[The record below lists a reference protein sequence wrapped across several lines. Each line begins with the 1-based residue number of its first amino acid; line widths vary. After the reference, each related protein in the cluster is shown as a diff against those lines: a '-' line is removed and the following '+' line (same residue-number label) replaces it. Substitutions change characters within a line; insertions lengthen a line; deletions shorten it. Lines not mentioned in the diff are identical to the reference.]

1 MKKCRWLLSLLW
13 LFLSNVATAQN
24 YSKVKGSVL
33 TEAGNVLSGVTVT
46 VTEPG
51 IKKQVA
57 ATYTDDKG
65 LFTLTQLSAD
75 RKYDFAFSYVG
86 YETGFIRGYLVAA
99 GENNSMLYRMKLSD
113 AATSQEVVVT
123 ALGIKR
129 EEKSIG
135 YAAQTIKQNAV
146 TDAKTNN
153 WVNALSGKVAGLNIQ
168 GAGAGPVGSSR
179 ITLRG
184 ESSLILD
191 NNQALIVL
199 DGVPVSRKITGI
211 NAGNNDMGVDF
222 GSSVSDIN
230 PDDIEKITVLKGP
243 GATALYGSRAAGGAL
258 IITTKSGLKGTKGV
272 GITVNSNV
280 SFEQVNRWPD
290 YQFEYGEGRT
300 DAYYSYGDSP
310 DGVNTSKAAAARRAW
325 GPKFNGQLYYQYDPN
340 TPDNLPTAA
349 TPWVPYK
356 NYIKDFFKTGVTYSN
371 TVTADANSESG
382 AVRLSVTHLKNQ
394 FILPNGGFERIN
406 AALSVQQ
413 KVTNRFRI
421 SGKVNYTHKTSDNLP
436 IAGYNNHTSMYFFIL
451 GTAPN
456 IRPEWFMPRW
466 VPGQEGIVQRKPFN
480 PGPENPYVTFYD
492 MINTIDKNGVIGSL
506 SATYDFTDKLQFML
520 RSGLDLSHEFRTER
534 FPYGMTSNP
543 RGRYREQN
551 IFSYESNTDALLSY
565 SLGLGRKFS
574 YKISGGANIMK
585 TMYNFSGIY
594 ADNLAQPNIYQIS
607 NSADQPVADPVR
619 SEKQINSLYGFG
631 QLSYVDMIF
640 LDVTGRN
647 DWSSTLPVHN
657 NSFFYPSV
665 STSVLLNELL
675 SLPSFLSYVKLRGAW
690 AQVGNDAGTYQTDK
704 YYNRVLTNSFGNPAV
719 LYNKDLKPEIR
730 SSYEF
735 GLDLRMF
742 KNRLGLDIAV
752 YADRS
757 KNQILAVPLDPTS
770 GYSSALL
777 NAGLIQSKGVEI
789 SLNGRAVV
797 KKNFSWNSIITWS
810 TNRSYVKELAE
821 GITNHVLYNYVDVV
835 TIEARIG
842 ERMGNM
848 YGRGFQRSPEGEI
861 IYSSDGL
868 PATVDPVIRKMGN
881 AFADWRAGWL
891 NEFNIHS
898 FRISIQF
905 DGQMGGSMFSH
916 TNHKLNTLGKTKV
929 TLPGRDEGIVGEG
942 VVFDQ
947 VAGKYVPNTQRVSA
961 MSYYDRYYAL
971 NNVETNI
978 FNASYLKLR
987 EVRLE
992 YTLPRKWIS
1001 RIGMQQVHIAVY
1013 GRELFNIT
1021 NFPAFDP
1028 DGGTLNNGSLTPGV
1042 EITQFPTTRNLGL
1055 NLTFKF

>member
-1 MKKCRWLLSLLW
+1 
-13 LFLSNVATAQN
+13 
-24 YSKVKGSVL
+24 
-33 TEAGNVLSGVTVT
+33 
-46 VTEPG
+46 
-51 IKKQVA
+51 
-57 ATYTDDKG
+57 
-65 LFTLTQLSAD
+65 
-75 RKYDFAFSYVG
+75 
-86 YETGFIRGYLVAA
+86 
-99 GENNSMLYRMKLSD
+99 
-113 AATSQEVVVT
+113 
-123 ALGIKR
+123 
-129 EEKSIG
+129 
-135 YAAQTIKQNAV
+135 
-146 TDAKTNN
+146 
-153 WVNALSGKVAGLNIQ
+153 
-168 GAGAGPVGSSR
+168 
-179 ITLRG
+179 
-184 ESSLILD
+184 
-191 NNQALIVL
+191 
-199 DGVPVSRKITGI
+199 
-211 NAGNNDMGVDF
+211 
-222 GSSVSDIN
+222 
-230 PDDIEKITVLKGP
+230 
-243 GATALYGSRAAGGAL
+243 
-258 IITTKSGLKGTKGV
+258 
-272 GITVNSNV
+272 
-280 SFEQVNRWPD
+280 
-290 YQFEYGEGRT
+290 
-300 DAYYSYGDSP
+300 
-310 DGVNTSKAAAARRAW
+310 
-325 GPKFNGQLYYQYDPN
+325 
-340 TPDNLPTAA
+340 
-349 TPWVPYK
+349 
-356 NYIKDFFKTGVTYSN
+356 
-371 TVTADANSESG
+371 
-382 AVRLSVTHLKNQ
+382 
-394 FILPNGGFERIN
+394 
-406 AALSVQQ
+406 
-413 KVTNRFRI
+413 
-421 SGKVNYTHKTSDNLP
+421 
-436 IAGYNNHTSMYFFIL
+436 
-451 GTAPN
+451 
-456 IRPEWFMPRW
+456 
-466 VPGQEGIVQRKPFN
+466 
-480 PGPENPYVTFYD
+480 
-492 MINTIDKNGVIGSL
+492 
-506 SATYDFTDKLQFML
+506 
-520 RSGLDLSHEFRTER
+520 
-534 FPYGMTSNP
+534 
-543 RGRYREQN
+543 
-551 IFSYESNTDALLSY
+551 
-565 SLGLGRKFS
+565 
-574 YKISGGANIMK
+574 
-585 TMYNFSGIY
+585 
-594 ADNLAQPNIYQIS
+594 
-607 NSADQPVADPVR
+607 
-619 SEKQINSLYGFG
+619 
-631 QLSYVDMIF
+631 
-640 LDVTGRN
+640 
-647 DWSSTLPVHN
+647 
-657 NSFFYPSV
+657 
-665 STSVLLNELL
+665 
-675 SLPSFLSYVKLRGAW
+675 
-690 AQVGNDAGTYQTDK
+690 
-704 YYNRVLTNSFGNPAV
+704 
-719 LYNKDLKPEIR
+719 
-730 SSYEF
+730 
-735 GLDLRMF
+735 MF